1 MVANVTTK
9 AVFAVLVHGD
19 KRRSIIKETN
29 LDKAMIWPK
38 TNISIICMAKTSNPL
53 FHKPDSQEFAT
64 ATKRCRRLPSKF
76 PKKKAKHQV
85 NTVRITAIVN
95 GAGKTAF
102 TTLINRSLN
111 VMLLK

>member
-1 MVANVTTK
+1 MAYKPTLASFAWQKRVT
-9 AVFAVLVHGD
+9 
-19 KRRSIIKETN
+19 RY
-29 LDKAMIWPK
+29 
-38 TNISIICMAKTSNPL
+38 